1 MNQIR
6 NKYVSADE
14 LSTVCKK
21 FFKRLIDKGHGFVDI
36 NDFNARLHEII
47 DALHGVAAVEWNE
60 TEKVGLPLVSDE
72 YIVMIAYAEKPTV
85 LYFDAE
91 DGVFFEEKDDE
102 DVAYK
107 VTHWAEM
114 PEAPYV

>member
-1 MNQIR
+1 MKKKFIR
-6 NKYVSADE
+6 SDRLSGAIKLFLKDLIDRGNCFVDVTDFSAELHKIVDE
-14 LSTVCKK
+14 LP
-21 FFKRLIDKGHGFVDI
+21 R
-36 NDFNARLHEII
+36 E
-47 DALHGVAAVEWNE
+47 AAIEWNDV
-60 TEKVGLPLVSDE
+60 EKVGLPLVSDE